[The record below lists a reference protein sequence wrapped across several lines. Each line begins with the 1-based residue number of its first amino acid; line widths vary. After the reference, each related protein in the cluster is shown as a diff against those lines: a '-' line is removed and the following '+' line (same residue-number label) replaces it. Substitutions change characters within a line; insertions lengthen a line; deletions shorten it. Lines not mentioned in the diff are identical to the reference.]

1 MFIRQL
7 EYLVTLARERHFAR
21 AAEACNVSQPAL
33 SGAIR
38 HLEEELGVN
47 IVERGQRFVGFT
59 EDGERILGW
68 ARQAIAAWDG
78 LRQEASISRT
88 RLSGTLRFGAIPT
101 TMPIVSLLTGPY
113 WDAYPD
119 IRQTVRSLS
128 NEEIIRRLDDF
139 ELDIGLTYLE
149 DQKLERFRVLP
160 LYRERYVLLARDAA
174 SLNNRESISWRDA
187 AALPLCLL
195 TRNMQNRRIINAA
208 FRRAD
213 VEPRVVVETDS
224 VFALYSNVRC
234 AQMYSILPHSLFAL
248 FEMQEELTAIP
259 LTPELNRGIGLVIR
273 FPGDHFG
280 LAIFGHQWKPARLL
294 MVSRS
299 LARAAHLWPMMSS
312 SSSMV
317 ATCLLTMGSS
327 TSAHNVSAGCSS
339 GV

>member
-174 SLNNRESISWRDA
+174 SLDNREFDLMARRRRPASVPIDA
-187 AALPLCLL
+187 KHAEPPYYRCGFSPGRHRTARGR
-195 TRNMQNRRIINAA
+195 RNR
-208 FRRAD
+208 FR
-213 VEPRVVVETDS
+213 
-224 VFALYSNVRC
+224 VR
-234 AQMYSILPHSLFAL
+234 AL
-248 FEMQEELTAIP
+248 FQCP
-259 LTPELNRGIGLVIR
+259 LRPNVQ
-273 FPGDHFG
+273 H
-280 LAIFGHQWKPARLL
+280 LAA
-294 MVSRS
+294 
-299 LARAAHLWPMMSS
+299 
-312 SSSMV
+312 
-317 ATCLLTMGSS
+317 
-327 TSAHNVSAGCSS
+327 
-339 GV
+339 

>member
-33 SGAIR
+33 SAAIR

-88 RLSGTLRFGAIPT
+88 RLTGTLRFGAIPT
-101 TMPIVSLLTGPY
+101 AMPIVSLLTGPY

-160 LYRERYVLLARDAA
+160 LYRERYVLLARDVATLGDCASMTWREAA
-174 SLNNRESISWRDA
+174 D
-187 AALPLCLL
+187 LPLCLL
-195 TRNMQNRRIINAA
+195 TGNMQNRRIIDAA
-208 FRRAD
+208 FRRAGAQ
-213 VEPRVVVETDS
+213 PRVVVETDS
-224 VFALYSNVRC
+224 VFTLYSNVRC
-234 AQMYSILPHSLFAL
+234 AEIYSIMPHSLLAL
-248 FEMQEELTAIP
+248 FEMREELTAIP
-259 LTPELNRGIGLVIR
+259 LTPELTRGIGLIALDNDPISPIVAAVWSIST
-273 FPGDHFG
+273 
-280 LAIFGHQWKPARLL
+280 RLDL
-294 MVSRS
+294 DTRVDF
-299 LARAAHLWPMMSS
+299 LD
-312 SSSMV
+312 
-317 ATCLLTMGSS
+317 S
-327 TSAHNVSAGCSS
+327 TTP
-339 GV
+339 

>member
-7 EYLVTLARERHFAR
+7 DYLVTLARERHFAR

-33 SGAIR
+33 SAAIR
-38 HLEEELGVN
+38 HLEEELGVA
-47 IVERGQRFVGFT
+47 IVERGHRFVGFT

-68 ARQAIAAWDG
+68 ARQAIAAWDS

-88 RLSGTLRFGAIPT
+88 RLSGTLRLGAIPT

-119 IRQTVRSLS
+119 IRQMVRSLS
-128 NEEIIRRLDDF
+128 NEEIIRRLDNF

-149 DQKLERFRVLP
+149 DQNLERFRVLP

-174 SLNNRESISWRDA
+174 SFGDSTSITWRDS

-195 TRNMQNRRIINAA
+195 TRNMQNRRIIDAA

-224 VFALYSNVRC
+224 VFALYSNVRH
-234 AQMYSILPHSLFAL
+234 AGMHSILPHSLLAL
-248 FEMQEELTAIP
+248 FEMREELTAIP
-259 LTPELNRGIGLVIR
+259 LTPELNRSIGLVTPDNDPASPLVSAVWSISKQLDLGTR
-273 FPGDHFG
+273 FGF
-280 LAIFGHQWKPARLL
+280 PAR
-294 MVSRS
+294 
-299 LARAAHLWPMMSS
+299 
-312 SSSMV
+312 
-317 ATCLLTMGSS
+317 
-327 TSAHNVSAGCSS
+327 SAL
-339 GV
+339 